1 LKNEDAC
8 VAVIHIRN
16 KEVQIKIVYV
26 GPGRGGKTTNLEFI
40 FKKIRHRILADMVSI
55 KTHGDRTLFFDF
67 LPFDLGQIHGYSIKT
82 QLYTVP
88 GQVKYNA
95 TRKLVL
101 KGVDGVVFVADSMN
115 VMREKNILALQNLE
129 ENLAFYDID
138 LYDFPLVMQYNKRDL
153 AADGVP
159 IMDIETMD
167 QDLNAKLK
175 APRFEASALVGD
187 NVIPTA
193 KKAISTTI
201 VSLQDQLA

>member
-1 LKNEDAC
+1 M
-8 VAVIHIRN
+8 AVIHIRN

-26 GPGRGGKTTNLEFI
+26 GPGRGGKTTNLEYI
-40 FKKIRHRILADMVSI
+40 FSKIRHRILSDMVSI

-67 LPFDLGQIHGYSIKT
+67 LPFDLGQIQGYRIKT

-101 KGVDGVVFVADSMN
+101 KGVDGIVFVADSMT
-115 VMREKNILALQNLE
+115 VMREKNILALKNLE
-129 ENLAFYDID
+129 ENLTHYDID
-138 LYDFPLVMQYNKRDL
+138 LYGNFPLVMQYNKRDL
-153 AADGVP
+153 SADGVP
-159 IMDIETMD
+159 LMDIETMD
-167 QDLNAKLK
+167 QDLNSRLK
-175 APRFEASALVGD
+175 APFFEASALTGD
-187 NVIPTA
+187 NVIPTV